1 MHVVAQPCL
10 HRRPVVAQS
19 WTPPCLSCLPPT
31 ELEICK
37 RADGSLWQLG
47 AGGFG
52 RVYKAMRFGYTPVAV
67 VGSLY
72 KVAEFRDGVRLVH
85 KLLVGKLLLAPN
97 VMYTP
102 V

>member
-1 MHVVAQPCL
+1 M
-10 HRRPVVAQS
+10 
-19 WTPPCLSCLPPT
+19 
-31 ELEICK
+31 
-37 RADGSLWQLG
+37 
-47 AGGFG
+47 
-52 RVYKAMRFGYTPVAV
+52 YKAMRFGYTPVAV